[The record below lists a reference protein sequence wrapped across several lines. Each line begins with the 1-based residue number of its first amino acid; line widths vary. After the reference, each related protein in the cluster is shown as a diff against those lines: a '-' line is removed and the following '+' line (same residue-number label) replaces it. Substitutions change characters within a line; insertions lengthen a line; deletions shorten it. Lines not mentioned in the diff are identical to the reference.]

1 MTDFDD
7 DGLDLPDDD
16 LAGGPDL
23 SELEA
28 GDDELDLDLD
38 AVDEPAARPSAV
50 ASPAPVPASC

>member
-23 SELEA
+23 SELEG
-28 GDDELDLDLD
+28 GDDELDLDRKS
-38 AVDEPAARPSAV
+38 VV
-50 ASPAPVPASC
+50 